1 MFLPRTERNKERER
15 EKEREKKHRR
25 RRRRRRRRRG
35 NASKRRTRSQRARE
49 RRRTLDRRLETRTN
63 AEKKRGEVPSTLSP
77 SSEEEEEEEEQQ
89 QQQQQKEM
97 MRNSVSYYRRDEN
110 PVSTYGAPF
119 LATIVT
125 MLFIALSYFGGSS
138 RHNSNSRNSMSAA
151 KEYAAATNRDAQIER
166 SVVTQYNNN
175 NNNNNNNN
183 ADITTEEDVAVT
195 RKYSLTLPRRMHL
208 PHFFSNLGNE
218 QLQSQKQQQQ
228 EKESVSTTLPPLP
241 VGSKRFQV
249 SANDVLLDDKVFDDH
264 DKNPLVG
271 FSCAFDRIP
280 GAQTQT
286 YHVKSF
292 TPKLSNPEA
301 THHVTVFACNARRMH
316 KKFGTTKGDFYG
328 TKECGTWPFYGEPD
342 SPCLE
347 IAWAYDKG
355 AGAFTYPSGFGYK
368 VGKGT
373 AFDLFLTQVHYLYP
387 KNKPIKMW
395 NDDTG
400 AIMQLDPYRPSVVDA
415 GVLTIMKTS
424 MVLKPGRDETV
435 VHYSIGPENQVYAN
449 HLKDDFANDDQ
460 ENFGVTLLAAH
471 LHAHNLAKK
480 FKLSVESPS
489 GHRNVVKYIDNYGGY
504 GKDQDF
510 FVLANRAR
518 VHREDRIVIECT
530 FDTSQIKQQVK
541 YGTNHDEE
549 MCGPILMYYPKK
561 VLSSDLDQSGYFS
574 GVQMNSVM
582 V

>member
-1 MFLPRTERNKERER
+1 M
-15 EKEREKKHRR
+15 
-25 RRRRRRRRRG
+25 
-35 NASKRRTRSQRARE
+35 
-49 RRRTLDRRLETRTN
+49 
-63 AEKKRGEVPSTLSP
+63 
-77 SSEEEEEEEEQQ
+77 
-89 QQQQQKEM
+89 
-97 MRNSVSYYRRDEN
+97 SYYRRDEN

-138 RHNSNSRNSMSAA
+138 RHNNSNSSNSMSAA
-151 KEYAAATNRDAQIER
+151 KEYAAATNRDASSQIER
-166 SVVTQYNNN
+166 SVTRYNNN
-175 NNNNNNNN
+175 NNNK
-183 ADITTEEDVAVT
+183 EK
-195 RKYSLTLPRRMHL
+195 KYSNTLTLPRRMHL

-218 QLQSQKQQQQ
+218 QLQLQKQ
-228 EKESVSTTLPPLP
+228 EKESSTTLLLPLP
-241 VGSKRFQV
+241 AGSKRFQV

-301 THHVTVFACNARRMH
+301 THHVTVFACNAQRMH
-316 KKFGTTKGDFYG
+316 KKFGTTKGGFYG

-347 IAWAYDKG
+347 VAWAYDKG

-424 MVLKPGRDETV
+424 MVLKPGQDETV

-574 GVQMNSVM
+574 GIQMNSVM

>member
-1 MFLPRTERNKERER
+1 
-15 EKEREKKHRR
+15 
-25 RRRRRRRRRG
+25 
-35 NASKRRTRSQRARE
+35 
-49 RRRTLDRRLETRTN
+49 
-63 AEKKRGEVPSTLSP
+63 
-77 SSEEEEEEEEQQ
+77 
-89 QQQQQKEM
+89 

-138 RHNSNSRNSMSAA
+138 RHNSNSRKSMSAA

-166 SVVTQYNNN
+166 SVVTQY

-218 QLQSQKQQQQ
+218 QLQSQKQQQQQQ

-400 AIMQLDPYRPSVVDA
+400 AIMRLDPYRPSVVDA

>member
-1 MFLPRTERNKERER
+1 
-15 EKEREKKHRR
+15 
-25 RRRRRRRRRG
+25 
-35 NASKRRTRSQRARE
+35 
-49 RRRTLDRRLETRTN
+49 
-63 AEKKRGEVPSTLSP
+63 
-77 SSEEEEEEEEQQ
+77 
-89 QQQQQKEM
+89 
-97 MRNSVSYYRRDEN
+97 MRNSVPYYRKDEN
-110 PVSTYGAPF
+110 PVSMYGAPF
-119 LATIVT
+119 LAAIVT
-125 MLFIALSYFGGSS
+125 LIFITLSYFGGNSS
-138 RHNSNSRNSMSAA
+138 GRAHYENSMSAA
-151 KEYAAATNRDAQIER
+151 KDYAAAVNRGGERGGGGAGSATTMDSKSDAF
-166 SVVTQYNNN
+166 SG
-175 NNNNNNNN
+175 
-183 ADITTEEDVAVT
+183 EEDLAAS

-208 PHFFSNLGNE
+208 PNFFSNLGNE
-218 QLQSQKQQQQ
+218 QQQQQ
-228 EKESVSTTLPPLP
+228 QQQQQQMQTQQQQTQKIGGEETTHETPTLPPLP
-241 VGSKRFQV
+241 AGSKRFQV
-249 SANDVLLDDKVFDDH
+249 STNDVLLDDKVFDDH

-271 FSCAFDRIP
+271 FACSFDRIP

-301 THHVTVFACNARRMH
+301 THHVTVFACNAQRMY

-328 TKECGTWPFYGEPD
+328 TNECGTWPFYGEPD

-347 IAWAYDKG
+347 VAWAYDKG
-355 AGAFTYPSGFGYK
+355 AGTFSYPSGFGYK

-373 AFDLFLTQVHYLYP
+373 AFDVLLTQVHYLYP
-387 KNKPIKMW
+387 RNKPLKMW

-424 MVLKPGRDETV
+424 MVLKPGQDETV
-435 VHYSIGPENQVYAN
+435 VHYSVGPENQVYAN
-449 HLKDDFANDDQ
+449 HLKDDFAKGDQ
-460 ENFGVTLLAAH
+460 EDFGVTLLAAH
-471 LHAHNLAKK
+471 LHAHDLAKK

-510 FVLANRAR
+510 FILANRAR

-530 FDTSQIKQQVK
+530 FDTSQIKQEVK

-561 VLSSDLDQSGYFS
+561 VTSSDLDQSGYFS
-574 GVQMNSVM
+574 GIQMNSVM

>member
-1 MFLPRTERNKERER
+1 
-15 EKEREKKHRR
+15 
-25 RRRRRRRRRG
+25 
-35 NASKRRTRSQRARE
+35 
-49 RRRTLDRRLETRTN
+49 
-63 AEKKRGEVPSTLSP
+63 
-77 SSEEEEEEEEQQ
+77 
-89 QQQQQKEM
+89 M

-218 QLQSQKQQQQ
+218 QLQSQKQQQQQQQ

-400 AIMQLDPYRPSVVDA
+400 AIMRLDPYRPSVVDA

>member
-1 MFLPRTERNKERER
+1 
-15 EKEREKKHRR
+15 
-25 RRRRRRRRRG
+25 
-35 NASKRRTRSQRARE
+35 
-49 RRRTLDRRLETRTN
+49 
-63 AEKKRGEVPSTLSP
+63 
-77 SSEEEEEEEEQQ
+77 
-89 QQQQQKEM
+89 
-97 MRNSVSYYRRDEN
+97 
-110 PVSTYGAPF
+110 
-119 LATIVT
+119 
-125 MLFIALSYFGGSS
+125 
-138 RHNSNSRNSMSAA
+138 MSAA

-166 SVVTQYNNN
+166 SVVTQYN

-218 QLQSQKQQQQ
+218 QLQSQKQQQQQQQ

>member
-1 MFLPRTERNKERER
+1 
-15 EKEREKKHRR
+15 
-25 RRRRRRRRRG
+25 
-35 NASKRRTRSQRARE
+35 
-49 RRRTLDRRLETRTN
+49 
-63 AEKKRGEVPSTLSP
+63 
-77 SSEEEEEEEEQQ
+77 
-89 QQQQQKEM
+89 
-97 MRNSVSYYRRDEN
+97 MRNSVSTYYRRDEN

-138 RHNSNSRNSMSAA
+138 RHNNSNSSNSMSAA
-151 KEYAAATNRDAQIER
+151 KEYAAATNRDASSQIER
-166 SVVTQYNNN
+166 SVTRYNNN
-175 NNNNNNNN
+175 NNNK
-183 ADITTEEDVAVT
+183 EK
-195 RKYSLTLPRRMHL
+195 KYSNTLTLPRRMHL

-218 QLQSQKQQQQ
+218 QLQLQKQ
-228 EKESVSTTLPPLP
+228 EKESSTTLLLPLP
-241 VGSKRFQV
+241 AGSKRFQV

-301 THHVTVFACNARRMH
+301 THHVTVFACNAQRMH
-316 KKFGTTKGDFYG
+316 KKFGTTKGGFYG

-347 IAWAYDKG
+347 VAWAYDKG

-400 AIMQLDPYRPSVVDA
+400 AIMRLDPYRPSVVDA

-424 MVLKPGRDETV
+424 MVLKPGQDETV

-574 GVQMNSVM
+574 GIQMNSVM

>member
-1 MFLPRTERNKERER
+1 MRKNFERKKKKNFLKKKKKKQTDENKHKKAAEENTFYTPFCIKEPRLFLILKIIM
-15 EKEREKKHRR
+15 
-25 RRRRRRRRRG
+25 
-35 NASKRRTRSQRARE
+35 
-49 RRRTLDRRLETRTN
+49 
-63 AEKKRGEVPSTLSP
+63 V
-77 SSEEEEEEEEQQ
+77 
-89 QQQQQKEM
+89 
-97 MRNSVSYYRRDEN
+97 RNSIAYYRRDEN
-110 PVSTYGAPF
+110 PVSMYGAPF

-125 MLFIALSYFGGSS
+125 LVFIALSYFGSS
-138 RHNSNSRNSMSAA
+138 RSSSSSSSSSMSAA
-151 KEYAAATNRDAQIER
+151 KDYAAATSRER
-166 SVVTQYNNN
+166 
-175 NNNNNNNN
+175 
-183 ADITTEEDVAVT
+183 TTTNPTTTTKIEEDEDLATT

-208 PHFFSNLGNE
+208 PNFFSNLGNE
-218 QLQSQKQQQQ
+218 QQLEQQQ
-228 EKESVSTTLPPLP
+228 SSIPSLPS
-241 VGSKRFQV
+241 GSKRFQV
-249 SANDVLLDDKVFDDH
+249 STNDLLLDDKVFDDQE
-264 DKNPLVG
+264 KNPLVG
-271 FSCAFDRIP
+271 FACSFDRIP

-301 THHVTVFACNARRMH
+301 THHVTVFACNAQRMH
-316 KKFGTTKGDFYG
+316 KKFGTTKGTFYG
-328 TKECGTWPFYGEPD
+328 ANECGTWPFYGEPD

-347 IAWAYDKG
+347 VAWAYDKG
-355 AGAFTYPSGFGYK
+355 AGTFSYPTGFGYK

-373 AFDLFLTQVHYLYP
+373 AFDVLLTQVHYLYP
-387 KNKPIKMW
+387 KNKPVKMW

-424 MVLKPGRDETV
+424 MVLKPGQDETV
-435 VHYSIGPENQVYAN
+435 VHYSVGPENQVYAH
-449 HLKDDFANDDQ
+449 HLKDDFANGEE

-471 LHAHNLAKK
+471 LHAHDLAKK

-489 GHRNVVKYIDNYGGY
+489 GHRNVVKYIENYGGY

-518 VHREDRIVIECT
+518 VRREDRIVIECT
-530 FDTSQIKQQVK
+530 FDTSKITQQVK

-561 VLSSDLDQSGYFS
+561 VTSSDLDQSGYFS
-574 GVQMNSVM
+574 GIQMNSVM

>member
-1 MFLPRTERNKERER
+1 MRGRKR
-15 EKEREKKHRR
+15 KKKKKKKKNRQT
-25 RRRRRRRRRG
+25 
-35 NASKRRTRSQRARE
+35 KTQE
-49 RRRTLDRRLETRTN
+49 QPKRTN
-63 AEKKRGEVPSTLSP
+63 LHHFPEPRLFLIKIIMV
-77 SSEEEEEEEEQQ
+77 
-89 QQQQQKEM
+89 
-97 MRNSVSYYRRDEN
+97 RNSIAYYRRDEN
-110 PVSTYGAPF
+110 PVSMYGAPF

-125 MLFIALSYFGGSS
+125 LVFIALSYFGSS
-138 RHNSNSRNSMSAA
+138 RSSSSSSSMSAA
-151 KEYAAATNRDAQIER
+151 KDYAAATSRER
-166 SVVTQYNNN
+166 
-175 NNNNNNNN
+175 
-183 ADITTEEDVAVT
+183 TTTNPTTTKIEEDEDLATT

-208 PHFFSNLGNE
+208 PNFFSNLGNE
-218 QLQSQKQQQQ
+218 QQQS
-228 EKESVSTTLPPLP
+228 SIPSLPS
-241 VGSKRFQV
+241 GSKRFQV
-249 SANDVLLDDKVFDDH
+249 STNDLLLDDKVFDDH
-264 DKNPLVG
+264 EKNPLVG
-271 FSCAFDRIP
+271 FACSFDRIP

-301 THHVTVFACNARRMH
+301 THHVTVFACNAQRMH
-316 KKFGTTKGDFYG
+316 KKFGTTKGTFYG
-328 TKECGTWPFYGEPD
+328 ANECGTWPFYGEPD

-347 IAWAYDKG
+347 VAWAYDKG
-355 AGAFTYPSGFGYK
+355 AGTFSYPTGFGYK

-373 AFDLFLTQVHYLYP
+373 AFDVLLTQVHYLYP
-387 KNKPIKMW
+387 KNKPVKMW

-424 MVLKPGRDETV
+424 MVLKPGQDETV
-435 VHYSIGPENQVYAN
+435 VHYSVGPENQVYAH
-449 HLKDDFANDDQ
+449 HLKDDFTNGEE

-471 LHAHNLAKK
+471 LHAHDLAKK

-489 GHRNVVKYIDNYGGY
+489 GHRNVVKYIENYGGY

-518 VHREDRIVIECT
+518 VRREDRIVIECT
-530 FDTSQIKQQVK
+530 FDTSKITQQVK

-561 VLSSDLDQSGYFS
+561 VTSSDLDQSGYFS
-574 GVQMNSVM
+574 GIQMNSVM